1 MQIIMSSIGAEQIR
15 LRIFIG
21 IFREKAYRRVSS
33 GGIFIVL
40 VLWILVLWISEANTE
55 FKAQKMNNN
64 NEQDR

>member
-1 MQIIMSSIGAEQIR
+1 MKLITKIKLTAIQSKWVIQITMSSIGAEQIR

-40 VLWILVLWISEANTE
+40 VL
-55 FKAQKMNNN
+55 
-64 NEQDR
+64 